1 MVLGSGKRLFAEG
14 AATSGFRLVD
24 SEVTS
29 KGVIHQVLQPAPL
42 ATGVIVIEGG
52 EVLVQPE

>member
-1 MVLGSGKRLFAEG
+1 
-14 AATSGFRLVD
+14 
-24 SEVTS
+24 VTS